1 MNMLYLDLV
10 VCLSMPVIIMI
21 IVGALS
27 LILLLV
33 IWAEVFL
40 AKKWRSEDKKNDAS
54 KKEPPSSSEEADAH
68 AVLEAAPKEEKP
80 TLEAPSAPVDP
91 APIITLTSSYN
102 RGLGLWTSLCVG
114 FSNIFGCHCRAYDK
128 KVKSIADKIKKDL
141 ESQMESYSSL
151 YEFGDIRITSD
162 RSLSFLGSVSGKL
175 KGK

>member
-1 MNMLYLDLV
+1 MLYLDLV
-10 VCLSMPVIIMI
+10 VCLSMPAVIGI

-40 AKKWRSEDKKNDAS
+40 AKKWKNEDKKGDAS
-54 KKEPPSSSEEADAH
+54 KKDAPSASEEADPSLAS
-68 AVLEAAPKEEKP
+68 EAAPKEEKP
-80 TLEAPSAPVDP
+80 TLEAFSVPARP
-91 APIITLTSSYN
+91 APAITLTSSYN

-114 FSNIFGCHCRAYDK
+114 FSNIFGCHCKAYDK
-128 KVKSIADKIKKDL
+128 KVKSIASKIKKDL

-162 RSLSFLGSVSGKL
+162 RSLSFLGSVTGKL